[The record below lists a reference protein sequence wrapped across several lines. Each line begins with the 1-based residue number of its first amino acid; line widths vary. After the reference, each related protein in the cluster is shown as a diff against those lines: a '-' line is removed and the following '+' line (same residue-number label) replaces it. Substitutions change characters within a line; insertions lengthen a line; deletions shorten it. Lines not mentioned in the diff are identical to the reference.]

1 MSHETHQQSNRSRHL
16 ALPLVSLILL
26 IPGLFIYAQ
35 AFTHGF
41 VGVDDS
47 GQVPQDPAHYG
58 FSLQQLITLFSTS
71 TVHMYQPLTSLCLH
85 LVVALFGFEQAGP
98 FHVFSFCLHLIN
110 GAMVY
115 LLGSK
120 LFKSPHMGLLL
131 ALLFISHPLAV
142 ESVAWVSATSTL
154 LFSFFFLLALY
165 AQIQYREQK
174 GSHWFAISLVAFMLG
189 GLSKVLILPFVGVL
203 FLLDHLYQ
211 EPIFSKASLR
221 RKAPFILLAV
231 CFGGIALHFR
241 GGQTGFPNY
250 DYNPLLLAPC
260 QMAWYVFKLVVPT
273 KLVTVYDWPHE
284 LGGFGFVASYLF
296 VGGAGLALFRLRQNR
311 LFVFGVL
318 FYAGNIILHT
328 TLFSQYLGP
337 YADRY
342 AYLSTLGVWLALF
355 ALLGER
361 VLTGRRFPAL
371 ALIMI
376 LTLFAREQTAVW
388 KDSISLW
395 TQNIQHES
403 GSFAYGMRG
412 AEYFKAENYDAA
424 IQDFLFVHDNPDSR
438 FEPEKYAFMYTSL
451 ANLTRKTD
459 KKQALIYF
467 KKATDY
473 TTDPGARMNLARSY
487 LEVGETKNAEQVLLR
502 IAKQKPNH
510 IPSHDLLVM
519 LYVQTRDYAK
529 ALPLLDQMIQGDNQN
544 IMHYKKRAFIR
555 LQMGDRDQA
564 TVDVK
569 KALALT
575 KKENRMPQSDPQLMQ
590 LAQETGVLPQSPNG
604 PQ

>member
-1 MSHETHQQSNRSRHL
+1 
-16 ALPLVSLILL
+16 
-26 IPGLFIYAQ
+26 
-35 AFTHGF
+35 
-41 VGVDDS
+41 
-47 GQVPQDPAHYG
+47 
-58 FSLQQLITLFSTS
+58 
-71 TVHMYQPLTSLCLH
+71 
-85 LVVALFGFEQAGP
+85 
-98 FHVFSFCLHLIN
+98 
-110 GAMVY
+110 
-115 LLGSK
+115 
-120 LFKSPHMGLLL
+120 
-131 ALLFISHPLAV
+131 
-142 ESVAWVSATSTL
+142 
-154 LFSFFFLLALY
+154 
-165 AQIQYREQK
+165 
-174 GSHWFAISLVAFMLG
+174 
-189 GLSKVLILPFVGVL
+189 
-203 FLLDHLYQ
+203 
-211 EPIFSKASLR
+211 
-221 RKAPFILLAV
+221 
-231 CFGGIALHFR
+231 
-241 GGQTGFPNY
+241 
-250 DYNPLLLAPC
+250 
-260 QMAWYVFKLVVPT
+260 
-273 KLVTVYDWPHE
+273 
-284 LGGFGFVASYLF
+284 
-296 VGGAGLALFRLRQNR
+296 
-311 LFVFGVL
+311 
-318 FYAGNIILHT
+318 
-328 TLFSQYLGP
+328 
-337 YADRY
+337 
-342 AYLSTLGVWLALF
+342 
-355 ALLGER
+355 
-361 VLTGRRFPAL
+361 
-371 ALIMI
+371 MI